1 MSISTLHFIKN
12 KITYLVEENT
22 ITQKVYRLT
31 KKMLDYSVQH
41 KYAIAMSLWSYVIIE
56 AGVAAAE
63 MNFGVDY
70 IYDVDSCRETL
81 CSYWNNHGNIIQG
94 GTTAHPFQSR
104 CTPSTGESQP
114 YSLIKC
120 LEDLCNYLNAIG
132 EKFYACADTSKRH
145 KVVSNES
152 EMANPTWD
160 LFKKVCPVRHFRSV
174 HNLKQ
179 LGYINRCIKKLC
191 SSANELHLSPEF
203 MELCE
208 AKSINELY
216 KLLAIINKSIREL
229 KKTSDSDPLAETT
242 AVSGLIGALA
252 GLVGGA
258 AGVATTV
265 ITYRAA
271 KTATSVL
278 SGSIPSLQQSVA
290 NIARSTIETTI
301 ATIRETASNVGE
313 MIPMETLHVLRDLS
327 ETIEKQSV
335 YYSFEKAL
343 GDGSLQHSNAGT
355 SGGSS
360 GGETQETNL
369 LESAGPSGSAGTGV
383 GGSLGS
389 IASGGVG
396 AVGSGGLGAVASGG
410 AAVLGGISIVST
422 GSKRKGGNPG
432 IELVDKEE
440 NPIPEVVKKVVVA
453 ITSAPEEENLFS
465 SIIGENCIYDE
476 DPLNRD
482 SHNITIESI
491 DCLKSS
497 LPKWHNAF
505 CFYERSNDF
514 LACRFPLLRHQ
525 LESQISYFL
534 IELQKFF
541 SENRSTLCHFSHEDL
556 WCNWNKF
563 LDSIFSHRPI
573 EFFYD
578 KECPWDTF
586 GLKIAEIANDTYRM
600 DARGSCYNETEW
612 IKI

>member
-1 MSISTLHFIKN
+1 MIISTLHFIKN
-12 KITYLVEENT
+12 KITYFVEKNT

-31 KKMLDYSVQH
+31 KKILDYSVQH
-41 KYAIAMSLWSYVIIE
+41 KYAIATSLWSYVMIE
-56 AGVAAAE
+56 VGVAAAE

-70 IYDVDSCRETL
+70 VYDVESCRETL
-81 CSYWNNHGNIIQG
+81 CSYWNNHSSSIQG
-94 GTTAHPFQSR
+94 VTTAHAFQRR
-104 CTPSTGESQP
+104 CTPSIGEREP

-132 EKFYACADTSKRH
+132 EKFYACAETSKRH

-191 SSANELHLSPEF
+191 SSANEFHLSPEF

-229 KKTSDSDPLAETT
+229 KKTSDSDALAETT
-242 AVSGLIGALA
+242 AISGLIGALA

-258 AGVATTV
+258 AGLASTV
-265 ITYRAA
+265 ITY
-271 KTATSVL
+271 KTAKSATSAL
-278 SGSIPSLQQSVA
+278 SRTIPSLQQSVA
-290 NIARSTIETTI
+290 NIARSTIETTL

-327 ETIEKQSV
+327 DTIEKQSV

-343 GDGSLQHSNAGT
+343 GDGSVQHSSAGT

-360 GGETQETNL
+360 GGETQGTNL

-389 IASGGVG
+389 IASGGMG
-396 AVGSGGLGAVASGG
+396 ALASGG
-410 AAVLGGISIVST
+410 VAVLGGISIVST
-422 GSKRKGGNPG
+422 GSKRKGGNLG
-432 IELVDKEE
+432 IELLDQEE
-440 NPIPEVVKKVVVA
+440 NTIPEVVKKVVVA

-465 SIIGENCIYDE
+465 SIIISKNCIYDE
-476 DPLNRD
+476 DPLYGD
-482 SHNITIESI
+482 SHNIIIESI
-491 DCLKSS
+491 NCLKRS

-505 CFYERSNDF
+505 CFYERSYDF
-514 LACRFPLLRHQ
+514 FACRFPLLRHQ
-525 LESQISYFL
+525 LESKISYFL

-541 SENRSTLCHFSHEDL
+541 SENRSTLCYFSHQDL

-586 GLKIAEIANDTYRM
+586 GLKIAEIANDTYRI
-600 DARGSCYNETEW
+600 DAMGSCYNETEW